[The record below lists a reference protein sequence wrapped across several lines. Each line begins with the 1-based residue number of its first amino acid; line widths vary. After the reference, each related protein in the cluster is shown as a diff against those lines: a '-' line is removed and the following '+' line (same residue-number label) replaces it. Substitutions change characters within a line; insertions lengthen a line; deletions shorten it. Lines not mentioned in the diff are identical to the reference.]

1 LPPIQLLIMKKFSA
15 ILFFIFTI
23 QLVFAQK
30 HQQLPDV
37 QKIKHLLSNQVIAWN
52 NGNIEEYMS
61 GYWKNDSLIFI
72 GKKGITKG
80 WQQTLDNYK
89 KSYPDKSAMGVL
101 QFDIISVE
109 LFSKT
114 IAHVTGKWNIKSEK
128 GNLSGCFTLV
138 MKKINAAWVIVS
150 DHSS

>member
-1 LPPIQLLIMKKFSA
+1 MMKKILFLLLILVSQ
-15 ILFFIFTI
+15 FT
-23 QLVFAQK
+23 FAQK

-37 QKIKHLLSNQVIAWN
+37 QKIKHVLSNQVIAWN
-52 NGNIEEYMS
+52 NGKIDEYMS

-101 QFDIISVE
+101 QFDIVSVE